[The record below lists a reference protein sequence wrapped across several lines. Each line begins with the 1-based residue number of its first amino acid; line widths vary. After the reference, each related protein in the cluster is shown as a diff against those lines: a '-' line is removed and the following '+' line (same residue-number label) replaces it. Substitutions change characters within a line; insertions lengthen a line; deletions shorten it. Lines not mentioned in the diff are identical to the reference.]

1 MAKAFKKG
9 KAYMKG
15 ELMKKHGSFEDD
27 SQDGPPGKLS
37 FFNHSEEVSLR
48 SRSNSTCVPSVP

>member
-1 MAKAFKKG
+1 MLVPPQKANNWSFIMAKAFKKG

-27 SQDGPPGKLS
+27 NQDSPPGKL
-37 FFNHSEEVSLR
+37 FFSITPERYH
-48 SRSNSTCVPSVP
+48 